1 MYVDQRQPRV
11 ILDSPVTVMPP
22 DGPVQ
27 HGRIRNLS
35 RGGAFIVDLCQLPPV
50 SAQVHLAFAL
60 PRGPEV
66 EADATVL
73 RSVPSGHPE
82 EPEGIAVQF
91 NDEDP
96 GALAAFVRDTLEPRD
111 ARNKVRLRLETH
123 GAVITAR
130 ARHEEDGVLTLEC
143 DLPFLCIGSNVHLQR
158 AWEGAP
164 VQTGVL
170 SWVSAQAPP
179 GSAYPRIH
187 LGISL
192 RTAHGD
198 PTPDRL
204 PIEPRRHTGR
214 QDPTNLVST
223 APPMPP
229 PLVQPRRQRQRWLL
243 SAGLGAVLGVAL
255 VVGAAWFYEGQP
267 EPPAPI
273 VEQRVVPLVPTTA
286 PAVPLAAEAIPEAL
300 PGWWPPTALVTEAVA
315 SAAPAKARTQRT
327 RAQSRTLSWSRRTR
341 AVRRH
346 LAIARRALKQNRP
359 AVARR
364 HALKALSLDPANEE
378 AESLVAKARKDTP
391 DS

>member
-11 ILDSPVTVMPP
+11 TLDSPVTVMPS
-22 DGPVQ
+22 DGLVQ

-35 RGGAFIVDLCQLPPV
+35 RGGAFIVDLGQLPPV

-60 PRGPEV
+60 PRGPAV

-73 RSVPSGHPE
+73 RSVPSGDPE
-82 EPEGIAVQF
+82 EPTGIAVQF

-96 GALAAFVRDTLEPRD
+96 GALGAFVRDNLEPGD

-158 AWEGAP
+158 AWEDAP

-192 RTAHGD
+192 GTTHGD

-204 PIEPRRHTGR
+204 PLEPRRHTGR

-229 PLVQPRRQRQRWLL
+229 PLVQPRRRRQRWWL

-255 VVGAAWFYEGQP
+255 VAGAALLYEKQP
-267 EPPAPI
+267 EPTTPI
-273 VEQRVVPLVPTTA
+273 VEHRVVPIGPAPTAA
-286 PAVPLAAEAIPEAL
+286 PAVPVATEAFPEML
-300 PGWWPPTALVTEAVA
+300 PGWWPPAALVSEAIA
-315 SAAPAKARTQRT
+315 AAAPAPRT
-327 RAQSRTLSWSRRTR
+327 RVRPRTLSWGRRNR

-346 LAIARRALKQNRP
+346 LAMARKALKQNRP

-364 HALKALSLDPANEE
+364 HALKALSLDPANEHAE
-378 AESLVAKARKDTP
+378 ALVAKARKDTP